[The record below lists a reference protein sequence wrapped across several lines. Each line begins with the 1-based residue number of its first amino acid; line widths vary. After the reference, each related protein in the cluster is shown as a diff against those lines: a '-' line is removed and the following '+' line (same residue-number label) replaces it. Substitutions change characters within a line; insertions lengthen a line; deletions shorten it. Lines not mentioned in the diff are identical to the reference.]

1 MTRGNHFLGL
11 GSTVVGGCFGLLLI
25 NASAMVG
32 IRTRVPVVPA
42 AMLLTLAGAG
52 CAALSPERLAG
63 AEPGLGDAE
72 VPRAE
77 LRALVKQ
84 SAEAIPPL
92 ETEPAGPW
100 QLPALIDLA
109 ERRNPATRVAWHQA
123 RSAAAAVGIAESQ
136 YYPMLALAASYG
148 GGFWDLDTGVRADLA
163 TLAARNDAL
172 GALLQGADSQQS
184 LDLELSAPF
193 TVGAASVS
201 MRWLLFDFGAR
212 EATVDVTRRNLDVA
226 RLLFDATHQT
236 VAFAVVE
243 SFAAWQ
249 AAHDHV
255 GAAQV
260 AQAAAD
266 VVHDAAEARFELGSL
281 TEPDLLQ
288 ARSSAAAAS
297 YALETARAAEEI
309 AYVTMAEALGLA
321 PGTKLELER
330 LPVEALPQA
339 LDGSLEVWV
348 DRAFAER
355 PDLLAKAALVAGRDA
370 ESRRASAARLPRIG
384 ATGQVGWNRV
394 DNSIRG
400 VPGLTELDF
409 GLQTYAGFVGIEWSV
424 FDGFAGAN
432 TEHLA
437 VVQRQAAA
445 DELAQARNR
454 VAAEVW
460 RGYVGVRDAIERQH
474 AADAMV
480 AAADAGFASALAG
493 FRQGLVDMPELE
505 LARARRAEALRARA
519 DSGAALLSG
528 LARLALGTGS
538 MDTGFL
544 SGVGEG

>member
-1 MTRGNHFLGL
+1 
-11 GSTVVGGCFGLLLI
+11 
-25 NASAMVG
+25 MVG
-32 IRTRVPVVPA
+32 IRARVPFVLVA
-42 AMLLTLAGAG
+42 VLLTLACAG

-63 AEPGLGDAE
+63 AEPGLGDAA

-77 LRALVKQ
+77 LQALVQ
-84 SAEAIPPL
+84 RSAAASPPR

-100 QLPALIDLA
+100 RLPALIDLA

-136 YYPMLALAASYG
+136 YYPVLALAASYG
-148 GGFWDLDTGVRADLA
+148 GGFWDLNTGVRADLS
-163 TLAARNDAL
+163 TLMARNDAL
-172 GALLQGADSQQS
+172 GALLQGANSQQS

-193 TVGAASVS
+193 TLGSASVS

-212 EATVDVTRRNLDVA
+212 EATVDVARRDLDVA
-226 RLLFDATHQT
+226 RLLFDATHQA

-255 GAAQV
+255 VAARV
-260 AQAAAD
+260 ARTGAD
-266 VVHDAAEARFELGSL
+266 VVQEAAEARFAVGSL

-288 ARSSAAAAS
+288 ARSSAAAAA
-297 YALETARAAEEI
+297 YAFETARAAEEI
-309 AYVTMAEALGLA
+309 TYVTLAEVLGLA

-330 LPVEALPQA
+330 LPVEALPRA
-339 LDGSLEVWV
+339 LAGTLEVWV
-348 DRAFAER
+348 ERAFAER
-355 PDLLAKAALVAGRDA
+355 PDLLAKAALVRGRDA
-370 ESRRASAARLPRIG
+370 AARRARAARLPRVG
-384 ATGQVGWNRV
+384 ATGQLGWNRL

-400 VPGLTELDF
+400 VPGLEELDF
-409 GLQTYAGFVGIEWSV
+409 GLQTYAGFVGIEWPL

-437 VVQRQAAA
+437 VVQRQAAT

-460 RGYVGVRDAIERQH
+460 RAYVEVRDAIDRQH

-480 AAADAGFASALAG
+480 VAADAGFASALAG
-493 FRQGLVDMPELE
+493 FERGLVDMPELE
-505 LARARRAEALRARA
+505 LARVRRAEALRARA
-519 DSGAALLSG
+519 ESGAALLSG

-544 SGVGEG
+544 HGVGEG